1 MVAAA
6 ATTPTRTPSSNREGG
21 AGRLGVVGAA
31 GVVCGVVLVAVLPVI
46 AGKEIEAAGSLKGIT
61 SATHT
66 QSSVRLHGRV
76 KPWPSCWRAS

>member
-21 AGRLGVVGAA
+21 TGMFGVIGVA

-46 AGKEIEAAGSLKGIT
+46 AGKEIEVTGPLKGM
-61 SATHT
+61 
-66 QSSVRLHGRV
+66 R
-76 KPWPSCWRAS
+76 